1 MDRLKVDCRSHP
13 NYHLHNSLRSFC
25 PPPDL
30 EIMAQRSRY
39 LLLHRFSLSSPGVEA
54 IDVGNHHV
62 DLNEGQHSNI
72 CQTPASCKRKMMTRN
87 TRQ

>member
-1 MDRLKVDCRSHP
+1 VDCRSHP

-30 EIMAQRSRY
+30 EIMAQRSLY

-62 DLNEGQHSNI
+62 DDSQGGFGPPGPTLTSQPFDMS
-72 CQTPASCKRKMMTRN
+72 PSAS
-87 TRQ
+87 